1 MLEKRC
7 ELADKE
13 CFMYLQSNLGP
24 WNSDGSNWFESPINF
39 PYIPK

>member
-13 CFMYLQSNLGP
+13 CFMYLQSNLGS
-24 WNSDGSNWFESPINF
+24 WNSDGLNTMDGSN
-39 PYIPK
+39 